1 MHNYDFKTKS
11 DCEVILA
18 LYEKYDVDFIDML
31 NGIFAF
37 ALFDKEKNHFLIAR
51 DHIGII
57 PFYMGYNEN
66 GTFFVASELKAL
78 KIIVM
83 K

>member
-1 MHNYDFKTKS
+1 
-11 DCEVILA
+11 
-18 LYEKYDVDFIDML
+18 ML

-57 PFYMGYNEN
+57 PLYKGYNEN
-66 GTFFVASELKAL
+66 GTFFIASELKAL
-78 KIIVM
+78 EIIVM

>member
-1 MHNYDFKTKS
+1 
-11 DCEVILA
+11 
-18 LYEKYDVDFIDML
+18 ML

-57 PFYMGYNEN
+57 PSYIKDIMK
-66 GTFFVASELKAL
+66 TAL
-78 KIIVM
+78 FL
-83 K
+83 